1 MTSQSHVNNSEKFRA
16 AEQQKEQELA
26 EAKHYAMNCAKA
38 AYLCYKDNICYDSYP
53 YILQLMHTSG
63 GQVGHQQHSRAFATK
78 FLPVVSNVI
87 RETICEDVKKRPFG
101 ITADKITTLGR
112 TRHIFGLRISQLN
125 NMATEKCAE
134 DIYLSHSVVCDLT
147 KQGLASHLIQCLVMF
162 GLNKMQ
168 IRANII
174 GMAFDGQYIK
184 MGVNKELCRQLNI
197 EKEVP
202 NTWDPMHLLEKSQE
216 DSETTFISSTCEII
230 NAVMKDLKWGK
241 SLELLLTFKDLVDVF
256 YKPKIFKDMKMVSH
270 ADNVF
275 ITFASD
281 YKAIVATLKSQTDD
295 ILGKILEPSFIFN
308 FIF

>member
-1 MTSQSHVNNSEKFRA
+1 MNFASKKLKLDNEETEPSNKNFNDLSEEEQSFEQSLILIMGAKSTEQLKSFTKNYFSFTDEQFICIACGSIFQLNTIDSAHWSRLKFGLKRHLTSQSHVNNSEKFRA

-168 IRANII
+168 I
-174 GMAFDGQYIK
+174 
-184 MGVNKELCRQLNI
+184 
-197 EKEVP
+197 
-202 NTWDPMHLLEKSQE
+202 
-216 DSETTFISSTCEII
+216 
-230 NAVMKDLKWGK
+230 
-241 SLELLLTFKDLVDVF
+241 
-256 YKPKIFKDMKMVSH
+256 
-270 ADNVF
+270 
-275 ITFASD
+275 
-281 YKAIVATLKSQTDD
+281 
-295 ILGKILEPSFIFN
+295 
-308 FIF
+308 